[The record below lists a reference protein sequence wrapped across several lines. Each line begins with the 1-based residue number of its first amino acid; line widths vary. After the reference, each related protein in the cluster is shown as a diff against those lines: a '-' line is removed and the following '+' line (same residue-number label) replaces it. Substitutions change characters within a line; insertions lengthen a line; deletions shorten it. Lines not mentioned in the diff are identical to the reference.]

1 MEKKHTDRVY
11 RASLEKL
18 RHRLLSMAGRVEEM
32 IALSV
37 ESLVEQDVE
46 LANRVIKSDNL
57 VNLDE
62 IETDELCLVILAK
75 WQPVASDLRFLT
87 LALKMVTDLERI
99 GDLAVNICERTIVLG
114 TDPPIKPYVDI
125 PRMGEFV
132 QEMIRDAVDAFVEK
146 DAQKAQ
152 SVIERD
158 DVMDDWYRKVFRDIL
173 DLMLEDEAN
182 VERGIRVQS
191 VAKLLERMADHTTN
205 LAEHVIFL
213 VKGEG
218 VRHVGKLGRG

>member
-213 VKGEG
+213 VKGED